1 MKNSLASLAIVI
13 ALALLPP
20 LMNAAEPIRHTI
32 RFPNPETNY
41 AEVEAI
47 VRTDGTPTIELMMAV
62 WTPGSYM
69 VRDYSG
75 KVESEHAEAVDGRPL
90 AMRKSK
96 KNRWMIETSGAA
108 EVRFSYRLY
117 CREMSVRSNWVEAD
131 FAIIVGA
138 ATFVTRAEPGGG
150 LIDSPHHVRLELPGN
165 WAASHAALPVVDGAY
180 VAADFDELMDS
191 PILAGNLAQYDFEID
206 GVPHSLVNLG
216 EGGVWDGPRSAA
228 DVEKIARA
236 EIAFWG
242 VTPYQN
248 YSFLNAITESGGG
261 LEHKNSTLV
270 MANRWATSTRDNY
283 LKWLYLIS
291 HEFFHAW
298 NVKRLRPV
306 ELGPF
311 DYETEVYTTGLWVAE
326 GLTSYYD
333 PLIVRRAGLS
343 TTEEYLKELSR
354 EIAALETAPGRL
366 TQALSDS
373 SFDAWIKYY
382 KRNENTNNAVVNY
395 YGKGAL
401 VGLLLDVQIRK
412 LTNDQKSLDD
422 VMRAA
427 WERYSG
433 ETGFTQAQFRQVIN
447 DVAGQDLGGWIAER
461 VDRPG
466 ELSYDEFLEWFGL
479 RFAPAKEKSEPAPA
493 WLGIDTRQQD
503 GRLYI
508 ASVRR
513 DGPGFAGGINAEDE
527 LLAINGYRVTAEG
540 LADRL
545 KAFHPGDEL
554 AVMVSRRDQIL
565 SLTVTAGEEPGEDR
579 WKLEADPGATE
590 AQQVRLAEW
599 MGEGAK

>member
-1 MKNSLASLAIVI
+1 MKYSAANRAIVF
-13 ALALLPP
+13 AMMLLPT

-41 AEVEAI
+41 AEVEAT
-47 VRTDGTPTIELMMAV
+47 VQTDGQPVIELMMAV
-62 WTPGSYM
+62 WTPGSYL

-75 KVESEHAEAVDGRPL
+75 KVESEHAEAADGTPL
-90 AMRKSK
+90 TVRKSK
-96 KNRWMIETSGAA
+96 KNRWAIETGGAA

-138 ATFVTRAEPGGG
+138 ATFLARAEPGGA
-150 LIDSPHHVRLELPGN
+150 LIDSQHEVRLELPEN
-165 WAASHAALPVVDGAY
+165 WAASHSALPVADNAY
-180 VAADFDELMDS
+180 AAANFDELLDS
-191 PILAGNLAQYDFEID
+191 PILAGNLAQYDFEVD

-216 EGGVWDGPRSAA
+216 EGSVWDGPKSAV
-228 DVEKIARA
+228 DVEKITRA
-236 EIAFWG
+236 EIEFWG
-242 VTPYQN
+242 GTPYKN

-270 MANRWATSTRDNY
+270 MANRWATSTRENY

-311 DYETEVYTTGLWVAE
+311 DYETEVYTTSLWVVE

-354 EIAALETAPGRL
+354 EITVLETAPARL
-366 TQALSDS
+366 THGLSDS

-382 KRNENTNNAVVNY
+382 RRSENTANSVVSY

-401 VGLLLDVQIRK
+401 VGLLLDVHIRK

-422 VMRAA
+422 VMRSAY
-427 WERYSG
+427 ERYSG
-433 ETGFTQAQFRQVIN
+433 ETGYTQAQFRQVVN
-447 DVAGQDLGGWIAER
+447 DVAGQDVGSWIAER
-461 VDRPG
+461 VDEPG
-466 ELSYDEFLEWFGL
+466 ELNYDEFLEWFGL
-479 RFAPAKEKSEPAPA
+479 RFAPAKEQKEPAPA
-493 WLGIDTRQQD
+493 WLGFDTRQQE
-503 GRLYI
+503 GRLHV
-508 ASVRR
+508 AKVQR
-513 DGPGFAGGINAEDE
+513 DGPGYAGGVNAEDE
-527 LLAINGYRVTAEG
+527 LLAINGYRVTPEG

-545 KAFHPGDEL
+545 KAFHPGDQL
-554 AVMVSRRDQIL
+554 SLLVSRREQIV
-565 SLTVTAGEEPGEDR
+565 SLAVTAGEAPGEDR

-590 AQQVRLAEW
+590 AQKARLAAW
-599 MGEGAK
+599 LGTD

>member
-1 MKNSLASLAIVI
+1 MKNFFASWAILVAP
-13 ALALLPP
+13 ALFPP

-47 VRTDGTPTIELMMAV
+47 ISTDGAPSIELMMAV

-75 KVESEHAEAVDGRPL
+75 KVESEHAESADGTPL
-90 AMRKSK
+90 AVRKSK
-96 KNRWMIETSGAA
+96 KNRWAIETGGAA

-131 FAIIVGA
+131 FAILVGA
-138 ATFVTRAEPGGG
+138 ATFVTRAEPRGG
-150 LIDSPHHVRLELPGN
+150 LIDSAHHVRLELPEN
-165 WAASHAALPVVDGAY
+165 WAASHAALPVVDKAY
-180 VAADFDELMDS
+180 VAENFDELADS
-191 PILAGNLAQYDFEID
+191 PILAGNLAQYDFEIG

-216 EGGVWDGPRSAA
+216 EGGVWDGPKSAA

-236 EIAFWG
+236 EIDFWG
-242 VTPYQN
+242 VTPYKN

-311 DYETEVYTTGLWVAE
+311 DYETEVYTTGLWVVE

-333 PLIVRRAGLS
+333 PLMVRRAGLS

-354 EIAALETAPGRL
+354 EIAALETAPARL
-366 TQALSDS
+366 TQSLSDS

-382 KRNENTNNAVVNY
+382 KRNENTNNAVVSY

-401 VGLLLDVQIRK
+401 VGLLLDAHIRK
-412 LTNDQKSLDD
+412 VTNGGKSLDD

-433 ETGFTQAQFRQVIN
+433 ETGFTQAQFRQVVN
-447 DVAGQDLGGWIAER
+447 DVAGQDLGAWIAER
-461 VDRPG
+461 VDQPG
-466 ELSYDEFLEWFGL
+466 ELNYDEFLEWFGL
-479 RFAPAKEKSEPAPA
+479 RFAPAKEKSEPAAA

-503 GRLYI
+503 GRLYV

-513 DGPGFAGGINAEDE
+513 GGPGFAGGMNAEDE
-527 LLAINGYRVTAEG
+527 LLAINGYRVTGEG

-545 KAFHPGDEL
+545 KAFHPGDKL

-565 SLTVTAGEEPGEDR
+565 SLTVTAGEAPGEDR

-590 AQQVRLAEW
+590 AQRTRLAAW
-599 MGEGAK
+599 MGEGVK